1 MTTFLTANST
11 LPPYMAFPSFLLD
24 CDFSETTKLL
34 YMVLLNRA
42 RLSQKNDGWIDKK
55 GHVFSYFTIEDMAA
69 TLRKSQ
75 TTIKTSLSALE
86 QVDLIC
92 RARQGTGN
100 PNRIYV
106 KVPADFSTQ
115 TEEKLSVRQSENRP
129 FDRQNSVRQTVRKLS
144 PNNKEK
150 KNNDSV
156 KRHYECKDRGDGAY
170 LPCKRCSAPAS
181 RAGRGC
187 CPAQLFHGQ
196 GS

>member
-1 MTTFLTANST
+1 
-11 LPPYMAFPSFLLD
+11 MAFPSFLLD

-115 TEEKLSVRQSENRP
+115 TEEKLRRENVQGENNANMKKNCLLDSQKTVPLTDRILSARQSENCPLIIKR
-129 FDRQNSVRQTVRKLS
+129 RKIMI
-144 PNNKEK
+144 
-150 KNNDSV
+150 
-156 KRHYECKDRGDGAY
+156 
-170 LPCKRCSAPAS
+170 
-181 RAGRGC
+181 
-187 CPAQLFHGQ
+187 Q
-196 GS
+196 

>member
-11 LPPYMAFPSFLLD
+11 LPPYMAFPSFILD

-115 TEEKLSVRQSENRP
+115 TEEKLRRENV
-129 FDRQNSVRQTVRKLS
+129 QGENNANMTHYHVGQKVRQTIKELGGTMPEELPTPEKSIKQIEREQKKLE
-144 PNNKEK
+144 NK
-150 KNNDSV
+150 
-156 KRHYECKDRGDGAY
+156 
-170 LPCKRCSAPAS
+170 
-181 RAGRGC
+181 
-187 CPAQLFHGQ
+187 
-196 GS
+196 

>member
-42 RLSQKNDGWIDKK
+42 RLSQKNDGWIDKN
-55 GHVFSYFTIEDMAA
+55 GDVFSYFTIEDMAA

-75 TTIKTSLSALE
+75 TTIKTSLS
-86 QVDLIC
+86 
-92 RARQGTGN
+92 ARQGTGN

-156 KRHYECKDRGDGAY
+156 KRHYECKEDES
-170 LPCKRCSAPAS
+170 L
-181 RAGRGC
+181 
-187 CPAQLFHGQ
+187 
-196 GS
+196 

>member
-1 MTTFLTANST
+1 
-11 LPPYMAFPSFLLD
+11 
-24 CDFSETTKLL
+24 
-34 YMVLLNRA
+34 
-42 RLSQKNDGWIDKK
+42 
-55 GHVFSYFTIEDMAA
+55 VFSYFTIEDMAA

-156 KRHYECKDRGDGAY
+156 KRHYECKEDES
-170 LPCKRCSAPAS
+170 L
-181 RAGRGC
+181 
-187 CPAQLFHGQ
+187 
-196 GS
+196 

>member
-42 RLSQKNDGWIDKK
+42 RLSQKMTAGLIKRSCVLLFHHWRYGSNTSQKPDNHQNISECFGTSRPYLSCSSGNRESQPDLCKSPGW
-55 GHVFSYFTIEDMAA
+55 
-69 TLRKSQ
+69 
-75 TTIKTSLSALE
+75 
-86 QVDLIC
+86 
-92 RARQGTGN
+92 
-100 PNRIYV
+100 
-106 KVPADFSTQ
+106 FSTQ

-156 KRHYECKDRGDGAY
+156 KRHYECKEDES
-170 LPCKRCSAPAS
+170 LW
-181 RAGRGC
+181 
-187 CPAQLFHGQ
+187 
-196 GS
+196 

>member
-69 TLRKSQ
+69 TLR
-75 TTIKTSLSALE
+75 
-86 QVDLIC
+86 LIC

-156 KRHYECKDRGDGAY
+156 KRHYECKEDES
-170 LPCKRCSAPAS
+170 L
-181 RAGRGC
+181 
-187 CPAQLFHGQ
+187 
-196 GS
+196 

>member
-1 MTTFLTANST
+1 MQ
-11 LPPYMAFPSFLLD
+11 
-24 CDFSETTKLL
+24 
-34 YMVLLNRA
+34 
-42 RLSQKNDGWIDKK
+42 LSI
-55 GHVFSYFTIEDMAA
+55 
-69 TLRKSQ
+69 
-75 TTIKTSLSALE
+75 
-86 QVDLIC
+86 DLIC

-156 KRHYECKDRGDGAY
+156 KRHYECKEDES
-170 LPCKRCSAPAS
+170 L
-181 RAGRGC
+181 
-187 CPAQLFHGQ
+187 
-196 GS
+196 

>member
-11 LPPYMAFPSFLLD
+11 LPPYMAFPSFILD

-106 KVPADFSTQ
+106 KVPAVFQHRQKKNCLLDSQKTVPL
-115 TEEKLSVRQSENRP
+115 TDRILSARQSENCPLIIKR
-129 FDRQNSVRQTVRKLS
+129 RKIMI
-144 PNNKEK
+144 
-150 KNNDSV
+150 
-156 KRHYECKDRGDGAY
+156 
-170 LPCKRCSAPAS
+170 
-181 RAGRGC
+181 
-187 CPAQLFHGQ
+187 Q
-196 GS
+196 

>member
-115 TEEKLSVRQSENRP
+115 TAHDRLDGVCDLAVLHGIDISVLFVEDMVDGFQ
-129 FDRQNSVRQTVRKLS
+129 QGGVGQLLLL
-144 PNNKEK
+144 
-150 KNNDSV
+150 KNITESLGTERV
-156 KRHYECKDRGDGAY
+156 GV
-170 LPCKRCSAPAS
+170 
-181 RAGRGC
+181 
-187 CPAQLFHGQ
+187 
-196 GS
+196 

>member
-115 TEEKLSVRQSENRP
+115 TEEKLRRENVQGENTANMP
-129 FDRQNSVRQTVRKLS
+129 HYHVGQKERQTIKELGGTMPEELPTPEKSIKQIEREQKKLE
-144 PNNKEK
+144 NK
-150 KNNDSV
+150 
-156 KRHYECKDRGDGAY
+156 
-170 LPCKRCSAPAS
+170 
-181 RAGRGC
+181 
-187 CPAQLFHGQ
+187 
-196 GS
+196 

>member
-42 RLSQKNDGWIDKK
+42 RLSQKNDGW
-55 GHVFSYFTIEDMAA
+55 IEDMAA

-156 KRHYECKDRGDGAY
+156 KRHYECKEDES
-170 LPCKRCSAPAS
+170 L
-181 RAGRGC
+181 
-187 CPAQLFHGQ
+187 
-196 GS
+196 

>member
-1 MTTFLTANST
+1 MTAGLIKKVMCSPISPLKIWQQHFAK
-11 LPPYMAFPSFLLD
+11 ARQPS
-24 CDFSETTKLL
+24 K
-34 YMVLLNRA
+34 
-42 RLSQKNDGWIDKK
+42 
-55 GHVFSYFTIEDMAA
+55 H
-69 TLRKSQ
+69 
-75 TTIKTSLSALE
+75 LSALE

-156 KRHYECKDRGDGAY
+156 KRHYECKEDES
-170 LPCKRCSAPAS
+170 L
-181 RAGRGC
+181 
-187 CPAQLFHGQ
+187 
-196 GS
+196 

>member
-75 TTIKTSLSALE
+75 TTIKTSLSA
-86 QVDLIC
+86 
-92 RARQGTGN
+92 RQGIGN

-156 KRHYECKDRGDGAY
+156 KRHYECKEDES
-170 LPCKRCSAPAS
+170 L
-181 RAGRGC
+181 
-187 CPAQLFHGQ
+187 
-196 GS
+196 

>member
-1 MTTFLTANST
+1 
-11 LPPYMAFPSFLLD
+11 
-24 CDFSETTKLL
+24 
-34 YMVLLNRA
+34 MVLLNRA

-106 KVPADFSTQ
+106 KVPADF
-115 TEEKLSVRQSENRP
+115 VRRMKAYDKTTKPTAEP
-129 FDRQNSVRQTVRKLS
+129 FS
-144 PNNKEK
+144 PAAF
-150 KNNDSV
+150 
-156 KRHYECKDRGDGAY
+156 RR
-170 LPCKRCSAPAS
+170 
-181 RAGRGC
+181 
-187 CPAQLFHGQ
+187 
-196 GS
+196 

>member
-55 GHVFSYFTIEDMAA
+55 GHVFSYFTFEDMAA

-156 KRHYECKDRGDGAY
+156 KRHYECKEDES
-170 LPCKRCSAPAS
+170 L
-181 RAGRGC
+181 
-187 CPAQLFHGQ
+187 
-196 GS
+196 

>member
-129 FDRQNSVRQTVRKLS
+129 FDRQNSVRHSQKTV
-144 PNNKEK
+144 P
-150 KNNDSV
+150 
-156 KRHYECKDRGDGAY
+156 
-170 LPCKRCSAPAS
+170 
-181 RAGRGC
+181 
-187 CPAQLFHGQ
+187 
-196 GS
+196 

>member
-1 MTTFLTANST
+1 M
-11 LPPYMAFPSFLLD
+11 
-24 CDFSETTKLL
+24 
-34 YMVLLNRA
+34 
-42 RLSQKNDGWIDKK
+42 
-55 GHVFSYFTIEDMAA
+55 FSYFTIEDMAA

-150 KNNDSV
+150 KMKKMKLAVFFAALVSV
-156 KRHYECKDRGDGAY
+156 NVKKSNKSVN
-170 LPCKRCSAPAS
+170 LV
-181 RAGRGC
+181 
-187 CPAQLFHGQ
+187 F
-196 GS
+196 

>member
-1 MTTFLTANST
+1 M
-11 LPPYMAFPSFLLD
+11 
-24 CDFSETTKLL
+24 
-34 YMVLLNRA
+34 
-42 RLSQKNDGWIDKK
+42 
-55 GHVFSYFTIEDMAA
+55 FSYFTIEDMAA

-150 KNNDSV
+150 KNNDWKSRQGIWMRTASCSV
-156 KRHYECKDRGDGAY
+156 HRKRPMTFA
-170 LPCKRCSAPAS
+170 
-181 RAGRGC
+181 
-187 CPAQLFHGQ
+187 
-196 GS
+196 

>member
-11 LPPYMAFPSFLLD
+11 LPPYMAFPSFILD

-42 RLSQKNDGWIDKK
+42 RLSQKKMTAGLIKK
-55 GHVFSYFTIEDMAA
+55 VMCSPISPLKIWQA

-150 KNNDSV
+150 KIIMI
-156 KRHYECKDRGDGAY
+156 
-170 LPCKRCSAPAS
+170 
-181 RAGRGC
+181 
-187 CPAQLFHGQ
+187 Q
-196 GS
+196 

>member
-115 TEEKLSVRQSENRP
+115 CRRRSWKSIGRSGSRWRSLRKSARQSENCPLIIKR
-129 FDRQNSVRQTVRKLS
+129 RKIMI
-144 PNNKEK
+144 
-150 KNNDSV
+150 
-156 KRHYECKDRGDGAY
+156 
-170 LPCKRCSAPAS
+170 
-181 RAGRGC
+181 
-187 CPAQLFHGQ
+187 Q
-196 GS
+196 

>member
-115 TEEKLSVRQSENRP
+115 TEDRP

-156 KRHYECKDRGDGAY
+156 KRHYECKEDES
-170 LPCKRCSAPAS
+170 L
-181 RAGRGC
+181 
-187 CPAQLFHGQ
+187 
-196 GS
+196 

>member
-92 RARQGTGN
+92 RARQGTGESQ
-100 PNRIYV
+100 P
-106 KVPADFSTQ
+106 DFM
-115 TEEKLSVRQSENRP
+115 
-129 FDRQNSVRQTVRKLS
+129 
-144 PNNKEK
+144 
-150 KNNDSV
+150 
-156 KRHYECKDRGDGAY
+156 
-170 LPCKRCSAPAS
+170 
-181 RAGRGC
+181 
-187 CPAQLFHGQ
+187 
-196 GS
+196 

>member
-11 LPPYMAFPSFLLD
+11 LSPYMAFPSFLLD

-75 TTIKTSLSALE
+75 TTIKTSLNALE
-86 QVDLIC
+86 QADLIC
-92 RARQGTGN
+92 RARQGAGN

-115 TEEKLSVRQSENRP
+115 T
-129 FDRQNSVRQTVRKLS
+129 VRKPSL
-144 PNNKEK
+144 
-150 KNNDSV
+150 
-156 KRHYECKDRGDGAY
+156 
-170 LPCKRCSAPAS
+170 
-181 RAGRGC
+181 
-187 CPAQLFHGQ
+187 
-196 GS
+196 